1 MKRVLILADH
11 SLVAHAIRSAL
22 RRSAGFDVL
31 GFVDGR
37 QCARLCLSELKPDVV
52 IVDDMRSPDL
62 ALERLRDAAENV
74 PLADTVLLTL
84 GMDDDTLDEAFGA
97 GATAVISKGMHPL
110 ALGTVV
116 RELLENNVVHR
127 PRARAPMPT
136 PDGVTPLTG
145 RELEILRL
153 AAQGMTNG
161 RIARDLWVTEQTV
174 KFHLSNTYRK
184 LGVANRTEASRYAH
198 ANELVAPYQPIAS

>member
-1 MKRVLILADH
+1 MKRVLILANH
-11 SLVAHAIRSAL
+11 SLVAHAIRSGL
-22 RRSAGFDVL
+22 RQSAGFEVL

-37 QCARLCLSELKPDVV
+37 QCARECLTELKPDVV
-52 IVDDMRSPDL
+52 IVDDMQSPVH
-62 ALERLRDAAENV
+62 ALERLREAAEHV
-74 PLADTVLLTL
+74 PQADNLLLTL
-84 GMDDDTLDEAFGA
+84 CMDDDRLDDAFDA
-97 GATAVISKGMHPL
+97 GATAVISKTMHPL

-116 RELLENNVVHR
+116 RELLESNVALR
-127 PRARAPMPT
+127 PRLRAAT
-136 PDGVTPLTG
+136 PPVDGVSPLTA

-198 ANELVAPYQPIAS
+198 LNELVAPYEPIAS

>member
-1 MKRVLILADH
+1 MKRVVILADH

-22 RRSAGFDVL
+22 RQSAGFDVL
-31 GFVDGR
+31 GFIDGR
-37 QCARLCLSELKPDVV
+37 QCVRESLSELKPDVV
-52 IVDDMRSPDL
+52 IVDDMRSLDL
-62 ALERLRDAAENV
+62 ALQRLRDAAEKA
-74 PLADTVLLTL
+74 PQADTVLLTL
-84 GMDDDTLDEAFGA
+84 CMEDDRLDEAFHA
-97 GATAVISKGMHPL
+97 GAAVVISKRMHPL

-127 PRARAPMPT
+127 PRDRAPVPAAEELS
-136 PDGVTPLTG
+136 PLTG